1 LGALLSVLTPA
12 ACRDSHYLVFDSQ
25 AKTGEQLMAARVGQ
39 TRTTT
44 RRGDS
49 VSIPEEDTDDEDD
62 ADVT

>member
-1 LGALLSVLTPA
+1 
-12 ACRDSHYLVFDSQ
+12 
-25 AKTGEQLMAARVGQ
+25 MAARVGQ